1 MQANAAAPVRPSAP
15 VVTTQRSGPTAI
27 TLVNAPTTRAEMKA
41 LTARR
46 DEISRQISNI
56 TGRRDDI
63 ASQLRAAAPGADKAG
78 LEARLGTLD
87 NRIVELETDLNVTG
101 RQLASAKGDAAAF
114 TEQPPPGASNEPSP
128 GQITAMSVVF
138 MVAVLMPLSIALGR
152 RLMGRGSKQ
161 QPAAA
166 SPEIVQRLD
175 RMDEGLE
182 AIAIE
187 IERISEGQ
195 RFVTRVLADGA
206 TPALGAGSA
215 QPIAVPIG
223 ERVPAER
230 RI

>member
-1 MQANAAAPVRPSAP
+1 MQATAARPTRPGAND
-15 VVTTQRSGPTAI
+15 VTSQGSGPATL

-41 LTARR
+41 LAARR
-46 DEISRQISNI
+46 DEISRQIGNI
-56 TGRRDDI
+56 TSRRDDI
-63 ASQLRAAAPGADKAG
+63 AGQLRAAAPGADKAG

-114 TEQPPPGASNEPSP
+114 TDQPPPGTSYDPSA
-128 GQITAMSVVF
+128 GQITAITIVF
-138 MVAVLMPLSIALGR
+138 TLAVLMPLSIAFAR
-152 RLMGRGSKQ
+152 RVFGRGPKPL
-161 QPAAA
+161 PAAA

-195 RFVTRVLADGA
+195 RFVTRVLAGGA
-206 TPALGAGSA
+206 TPALGAGA
-215 QPIAVPIG
+215 AEPIAIPLG
-223 ERVPAER
+223 ERVAAER
-230 RI
+230 RT